1 MSLGTYIGL
10 TPGAGRESNNL
21 LVIKYL
27 FRSVTVQQLIL
38 TEKRLRKLAKLMAA
52 FVLNEKR

>member
-1 MSLGTYIGL
+1 MSLGTYIDL

-27 FRSVTVQQLIL
+27 FRSVIVTLCSNLDLGSLQS
-38 TEKRLRKLAKLMAA
+38 
-52 FVLNEKR
+52 